1 MRLLNKFAGLVL
13 ACLALTACDGIDTKT
28 PEPVPLADLPAPTPT
43 ILDVAIEAGNF
54 TTLIAAIDAAGL
66 TSTIDDASAT
76 LTVFAPTDDAIGRG
90 VRDPPPIKSAIGTP
104 ATCPAISQ
112 HAISMGDFAYK

>member
-43 ILDVAIEAGNF
+43 ILDVAIEAGSF
-54 TTLIAAIDAAGL
+54 T
-66 TSTIDDASAT
+66 
-76 LTVFAPTDDAIGRG
+76 
-90 VRDPPPIKSAIGTP
+90 
-104 ATCPAISQ
+104 
-112 HAISMGDFAYK
+112 